1 MANRKSGSKAFRIA
15 RRISPSCAMIAVL
28 GLLSLGGCSSST
40 ASTPPTTPAVPAA
53 TGAAELHFS
62 LDQCQPQG
70 AGLYKC
76 PAVDKPVCSSDYN
89 GGVQCVRIGPK
100 GSVFVQGPMN
110 N

>member
-1 MANRKSGSKAFRIA
+1 
-15 RRISPSCAMIAVL
+15 
-28 GLLSLGGCSSST
+28 LLSLGGCASSPPT
-40 ASTPPTTPAVPAA
+40 PSTPPAIPAA
-53 TGAAELHFS
+53 TGNAELHFS

-76 PAVDKPVCSSDYN
+76 PAIDKPVCNSDYN

-100 GSVFVQGPMN
+100 GSVFVQGPIN